1 MSVEEDTIQTRI
13 EQLDQHKQT
22 EGEYAVHLV
31 GLGSTG
37 IGLSKAVLESDE
49 ARDLLESGGELNVWA
64 VDIDNPDLEGV
75 QSAGE
80 DLLDEFGDDVSVA
93 TRNIDTP
100 DRDDL
105 FETLRSYRE
114 YLKKEYPAYY
124 WQPNY
129 DPWIP
134 ADIDLDADPM
144 RRGVAKAIYG
154 HHYYNTGVLKDDM
167 REFADRVEET
177 RNPSQVYIAFG
188 LGGGTGGG
196 IVPDFARHLSH
207 VSLGR
212 KTPVTGIGMLPCEG
226 DREEYKGGNPYI
238 ALNDIDALVEH
249 EANDGVVDVWGELYR
264 NPFNNGVMM
273 VSQEPTWQETNDLEE
288 THEVVDDAIAGLI
301 TREGGRAGWNTA
313 RVAALLANID
323 NPPESWPPRSLPTHD
338 VRWLN
343 LLAPLANGDDFET
356 AAADLEPGARTMLA
370 EVQVTGSQN
379 DDFEAAAEEAFG
391 ENAQTVRVTEA
402 ESVGESAEAMAYVP
416 RLSKIDLTMFGSGRE
431 AYDQLSE
438 RDKVLDHSFLMELG
452 VMLNEPS
459 VRFEGVAGEC
469 IWGCACWVGV
479 PMARVQGENLEGE
492 LELPTMGS
500 AAHEHDHDHDHGEE
514 TAHSHDDDDD

>member
-1 MSVEEDTIQTRI
+1 MSVEEDTVQTRI
-13 EQLDQHKQT
+13 EQLDQHKQS

-37 IGLSKAVLESDE
+37 IGMSKAVLQSNE
-49 ARDLLESGGELNVWA
+49 ASELVESGGELTVWA
-64 VDIDNPDLEGV
+64 VDIDNAELEAV
-75 QSAGE
+75 QTAGDE
-80 DLLDEFGDDVSVA
+80 LTDEFTDGEVRVTTS
-93 TRNIDTP
+93 NIETP
-100 DRDDL
+100 DRDAL

-134 ADIDLDADPM
+134 ADIDLNADPM
-144 RRGVAKAIYG
+144 RRGVSKAIYG

-177 RNPSQVYIAFG
+177 ENPSHVYIAFG

-212 KTPVTGIGMLPCEG
+212 KTPVTGISVLPCDG
-226 DREEYKGGNPYI
+226 DREEYKGSNPYI

-273 VSQEPTWQETNDLEE
+273 VSQEPAWQETEDLAE
-288 THEVVDDAIAGLI
+288 THEIVDDAVASLI
-301 TREGGRAGWNTA
+301 TRESGRTGWNTA

-338 VRWLN
+338 VRWVN
-343 LLAPLANGDDFET
+343 LLVPLGREGDFDHAT
-356 AAADLEPGARTMLA
+356 DDLETGARTMFA
-370 EVQVTGSQN
+370 EIQATGSQ
-379 DDFEAAAEEAFG
+379 AADIESTAEESFSD
-391 ENAQTVRVTEA
+391 NAQTVRIATTD
-402 ESVGESAEAMAYVP
+402 SVGDKAEAIGYVP
-416 RLSKIDLTMFGSGRE
+416 RLSKIDLSMFDRGRE

-479 PMARVQGENLEGE
+479 PMERVQGENLEAE
-492 LELPTMGS
+492 LELPSTEG
-500 AAHEHDHDHDHGEE
+500 APHEHAHEHDHEH
-514 TAHSHDDDDD
+514 

>member
-1 MSVEEDTIQTRI
+1 MSVEEDTIQNRL

-37 IGLSKAVLESDE
+37 IGLSKAVLQSNE
-49 ARDLLESGGELNVWA
+49 ARDLIESGGELTVWA
-64 VDIDNPDLEGV
+64 LDIDNPKLEEV
-75 QSAGE
+75 QKAG
-80 DLLDEFGDDVSVA
+80 DELTGDFSDDKISVT
-93 TRNIDTP
+93 TRNIETP
-100 DRDDL
+100 NRDDL

-134 ADIDLDADPM
+134 ADIDLESDPM
-144 RRGVAKAIYG
+144 RRGVAKGIYG

-167 REFADRVEET
+167 REFADRVDET
-177 RNPSQVYIAFG
+177 ENPSQVYVAFG

-196 IVPDFARHLSH
+196 MIPDFARHLSH

-212 KTPVTGIGMLPCEG
+212 KTPVTGIGMLPCDG
-226 DREEYKGGNPYI
+226 DREEYKGANPYI

-273 VSQEPTWQETNDLEE
+273 ISQEPAWQETNDLEE
-288 THEVVDDAIAGLI
+288 THEIVDDAIASLI
-301 TREGGRAGWNTA
+301 TRDSGRAGWNTT

-343 LLAPLANGDDFET
+343 LLVPLGSGDDLEHAT
-356 AAADLEPGARTMLA
+356 ADLEADARTLLA
-370 EVQVTGSQN
+370 EIQVTGSQGE
-379 DDFEAAAEEAFG
+379 DFEEDAEEAFSDH
-391 ENAQTVRVTEA
+391 AQTVSVTTSESTGDMA
-402 ESVGESAEAMAYVP
+402 EVISYIP
-416 RLSKIDLTMFGSGRE
+416 RLSKIDLSMFDRGQK
-431 AYDQLSE
+431 AYDQLTE
-438 RDKVLDHSFLMELG
+438 RDKVVDHSFLMELG

-479 PMARVQGENLEGE
+479 PMDRIQGKNLEAE
-492 LELPTMGS
+492 MELPSPGG
-500 AAHEHDHDHDHGEE
+500 APHEHEHEHEHAHED
-514 TAHSHDDDDD
+514 

>member
-1 MSVEEDTIQTRI
+1 MSADEDTIEKRI
-13 EQLDQHKQT
+13 DTLDKHKQS

-37 IGLSKAVLESDE
+37 IGLSKAVLESDG
-49 ARDLLESGGELNVWA
+49 ARDLIDRGGELSVWA
-64 VDIDNPDLEGV
+64 VDIANPE
-75 QSAGE
+75 
-80 DLLDEFGDDVSVA
+80 LDEVEEMGEELIADVGGDAVSVT
-93 TRNIDTP
+93 TRSIETP
-100 DRDDL
+100 EREALYD
-105 FETLRSYRE
+105 TLRSYRE

-134 ADIDLDADPM
+134 ADVELDVEPM

-154 HHYYNTGVLKDDM
+154 HHYYNTEVLKDDM
-167 REFADRVEET
+167 RAFADQVEET
-177 RNPSQVYIAFG
+177 ENPSQVYIGFG
-188 LGGGTGGG
+188 LGGGTGSG

-212 KTPVTGIGMLPCEG
+212 KTPVTAISVLPCDG

-238 ALNDIDALVEH
+238 AINDVDALVEH

-273 VSQEPTWQETNDLEE
+273 VSQEPAWQETNDIHE
-288 THEVVDDAIAGLI
+288 THEIVDDAIAELI
-301 TREGGRAGWNTA
+301 TGEGGRTGWNTI
-313 RVAALLANID
+313 RVATLLANID
-323 NPPESWPPRSLPTHD
+323 NPPESWPPRSLPTQD
-338 VRWLN
+338 IRWVN
-343 LLAPLANGDDFET
+343 LLVPLANAGDIDLAT
-356 AAADLEPGARTMLA
+356 ADLEPDARTLFT
-370 EVQVTGSQN
+370 EFQVMDGDESAISDDIESAFADHAQN
-379 DDFEAAAEEAFG
+379 VSVTSSAIETDSAAAAAIGF
-391 ENAQTVRVTEA
+391 
-402 ESVGESAEAMAYVP
+402 VP
-416 RLSKIDLTMFGSGRE
+416 RLSKVDLE
-431 AYDQLSE
+431 AFHRCQDAYEEMAE

-479 PMARVQGENLEGE
+479 PMERVRGTNLEAE
-492 LELPTMGS
+492 LELPDTSGPPH
-500 AAHEHDHDHDHGEE
+500 AHAHDHEHDHEH
-514 TAHSHDDDDD
+514 AHDD

>member
-1 MSVEEDTIQTRI
+1 MAAEQDETIQNRI

-22 EGEYAVHLV
+22 DGEYAVHIV

-49 ARDLLESGGELNVWA
+49 ARDLVETGGELTVWA
-64 VDIDNPDLEGV
+64 VDIDNPELEEV
-75 QSAGE
+75 EKAGE
-80 DLLDEFGDDVSVA
+80 EFTQEVSDEKVSVS
-93 TRNIDTP
+93 TRNIETP

-154 HHYYNTGVLKDDM
+154 HHYYNTEVLKDDM
-167 REFADRVEET
+167 QEFADRVDET
-177 RNPSQVYIAFG
+177 ENPSHVYVSFG

-212 KTPVTGIGMLPCEG
+212 KTPVTGLAMLPCEG
-226 DREEYKGGNPYI
+226 DPEEYQGANPYI
-238 ALNDIDALVEH
+238 ALNDIDALIDH

-273 VSQEPTWQETNDLEE
+273 VSQESAWRETNDIDE
-288 THEVVDDAIAGLI
+288 THELVDDAVAGLL
-301 TREGGRAGWNTA
+301 TREGGRAGWNTTRIA
-313 RVAALLANID
+313 TLLANID
-323 NPPESWPPRSLPTHD
+323 NPAESWPPRSLPTHD
-338 VRWLN
+338 VRWAN
-343 LLAPLANGDDFET
+343 LLIPLASAEDMEEAT
-356 AAADLEPGARTMLA
+356 ADLETGARTLLSEIQIADGAGDDVQQQAKDVFSEVARTVNVTALA
-370 EVQVTGSQN
+370 S
-379 DDFEAAAEEAFG
+379 DG
-391 ENAQTVRVTEA
+391 ETANVM
-402 ESVGESAEAMAYVP
+402 GFVP
-416 RLSKIDLTMFGSGRE
+416 RLSKIDLAMFDRGQA
-431 AYDQLSE
+431 AYEELSE

-479 PMARVQGENLEGE
+479 PMDRVRGENLDAEV
-492 LELPTMGS
+492 ELPEAGG
-500 AAHEHDHDHDHGEE
+500 APHEHAHDHDHESAEND
-514 TAHSHDDDDD
+514 